1 MFNLLPQGTSSN
13 FELKKYSVK
22 RSFHFEEFFSL
33 PLFNR
38 KGAILIFN
46 MLLGLL
52 VLKFCLAFLICCVS
66 SI

>member
-1 MFNLLPQGTSSN
+1 MFNLLPQGTFSN
-13 FELKKYSVK
+13 FQLRKYSVK
-22 RSFHFEEFFSL
+22 RSFPFKEFFSL

-38 KGAILIFN
+38 KSAILIFN

-52 VLKFCLAFLICCVS
+52 VLKLCLAFLICCVS